1 MTDFHNITAQRKT
14 TQLRAL
20 LSSPQ
25 TEFIME
31 AHNGLSAQI
40 VEETGFKGIWGSGL
54 SISAALGVRDNNE
67 ASWTQVLE
75 VLEFM
80 SDATTIPILM
90 DGDTGFGNFNNMRRL
105 VRKLEQRGVG
115 GVAIEDKLFPKTNS
129 FIGEGQ
135 PLADIEEFSGK
146 IKAGK
151 DSQTDDDFCI
161 VARVEA
167 LIAGWGM
174 AEALKRAEAYRQAG
188 ADAIL
193 IHSKKSVADEILAFT
208 REWAD
213 RLPLVIVPT
222 TYANTPTETF
232 REVGIA
238 LIIWAN
244 HNLRSIIGT
253 MRETTRHILETE
265 SVAAL
270 EGNIPSVKD
279 VFAIQNSQ
287 ELKDAEDRYL
297 PKPVDQGQALILAAS
312 RGGALEHFTQ
322 DRPKSMLDIR
332 GRPLLRRLVDTMR
345 NGGIRDVCVVRGYK
359 KDFIDFPDVKTVD
372 NDRYEETGEA
382 WSLAQANLPKSGALT
397 VAYGDILFSPTVV
410 EQLNASPHDV
420 TLVVDADYRRNPT
433 HGDGRQVDVVGVSR
447 PHGIDFLT
455 EEGDAPALITALGD
469 GATGAENDG
478 EWIGLVRFSEAG
490 VRALRQAI
498 DNARSSGRLEKARI
512 PDLLSDLLASGV
524 QTGAVYISGGWL
536 DVDDAFDLAAA
547 RNMV

>member
-1 MTDFHNITAQRKT
+1 MTQLHDATSRRKT

-20 LSSPQ
+20 LSSPG

-31 AHNGLSAQI
+31 AHNGLSARI
-40 VEETGFKGIWGSGL
+40 VEEAGFKGIWGSGL

-80 SDATTIPILM
+80 SDATSIPILM

-105 VRKLEQRGVG
+105 VTKLEQRDIG

-151 DSQTDDDFCI
+151 DSQSDDDFCI

-193 IHSKKSVADEILAFT
+193 IHSKKSTADEILTFT
-208 REWAD
+208 REWAG
-213 RLPLVIVPT
+213 RSPLVIVPT
-222 TYANTPTETF
+222 TYAQTPTQTF
-232 REVGIA
+232 RDAGVS

-244 HNLRSIIGT
+244 HNLRSIIGA
-253 MRETTRHILETE
+253 MRDTSRRIFETE
-265 SVAAL
+265 SIADL
-270 EGNIPSVKD
+270 EGAIPSVKD

-287 ELKDAEDRYL
+287 ELKEAEDRYL
-297 PKPVDQGQALILAAS
+297 PKPVDHGLGLILAAS
-312 RGGALEHFTQ
+312 RGGALEHFTEDQ
-322 DRPKSMLDIR
+322 PKSMLDIR

-345 NGGIRDVCVVRGYK
+345 NGGIRDIRVVRGYK
-359 KDFIDFPDVKTVD
+359 KEAIDFPDIDVVD
-372 NDRYEETGEA
+372 NDRFMDTGEA
-382 WSLAQANLPKSGALT
+382 WSLACAELPTSGALT
-397 VAYGDILFSPTVV
+397 IAYGDILFSPSVV
-410 EQLNASPHDV
+410 EQMNASDQDV
-420 TLVVDADYRRNPT
+420 TLVVDADYARNPT
-433 HGDGRQVDVVGVSR
+433 HGDGRQVDLVGVSR
-447 PHGIDFLT
+447 PHGVDFLVD
-455 EEGDAPALITALGD
+455 ENEAPALVTALGD
-469 GATGAENDG
+469 AASDAENKG
-478 EWIGLVRFSEAG
+478 EWIGLVRLSEAG
-490 VRALRQAI
+490 VVALRAAI
-498 DNARSSGRLEKARI
+498 ETMRADGTLERARL
-512 PDLLSDLLASGV
+512 PDLLGILMARGISMRAL
-524 QTGAVYISGGWL
+524 YISGGWL

-547 RNMV
+547 RNFV